1 MCAYKCALSVGYF
14 FVIGGKSGRGG
25 RGGSEGS
32 EEEKYAFPG
41 LNQN

>member
-25 RGGSEGS
+25 SEGS